1 MQRVANVEELRE
13 AVKGLRAE
21 GKTVGFVPT
30 MGALH
35 AGHLA
40 LVAYAKERCDHVVV
54 SVFVNPTQFGPEE
67 DFEAYPRRLEDDA
80 EACEKAGVAV
90 FYTPT
95 EETMYPPGFSTFV
108 QEELLAQPLCGR
120 GRPGHFRGVCTVVA
134 KLLNQVGADVAV
146 FGQKDA
152 QQALVIRRVVRDLDI
167 PVEVAVHPIV
177 REEDGLA
184 LSSRNRYLSK
194 AERHHALAL
203 RRALDAVEA
212 AFLDG
217 VREAEALAAAGEDV
231 MRNAE
236 GVQLEYLEV
245 LSAETLTPAIR
256 VDGIAL
262 VAVAAKVGPARL
274 IDNTVLD
281 GTAGVV
287 KDCL

>member
-1 MQRVANVEELRE
+1 MKRAANVQELRE
-13 AVKGLRAE
+13 AVKALRE
-21 GKTVGFVPT
+21 GGKTVAFVPT

-40 LVAYAKERCDHVVV
+40 LVADAARRCDHVVV

-80 EACEKAGVAV
+80 EACEKAGVALL
-90 FYTPT
+90 YTPT
-95 EETMYPPGFSTFV
+95 EEVMYPPGFSTFV

-120 GRPGHFRGVCTVVA
+120 GRPGHFRGVCTVVT
-134 KLLNQVGADVAV
+134 KLLNQVGPDVAI

-152 QQALVIRRVVRDLDI
+152 QQALVIRRVVRDLDQ
-167 PVEVAVHPIV
+167 PVEVVVHPIV

-194 AERHHALAL
+194 AERQQALAL
-203 RRALDAVEA
+203 RKSLDAIEA
-212 AFLDG
+212 AFRGG

-231 MRNAE
+231 LRDAE

-245 LSAETLTPAIR
+245 LSSETLTPVVR
-256 VDGIAL
+256 VDRVAL

-281 GTAGVV
+281 GASGVV
-287 KDCL
+287 SDHL